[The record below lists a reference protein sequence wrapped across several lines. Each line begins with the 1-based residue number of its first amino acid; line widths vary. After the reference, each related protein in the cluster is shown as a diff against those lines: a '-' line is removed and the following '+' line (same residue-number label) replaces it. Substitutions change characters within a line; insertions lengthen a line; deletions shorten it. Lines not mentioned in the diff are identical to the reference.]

1 MFIAAIGMLSVIA
14 QTGLLTLLMKTVGAK
29 HTIMIGLMF
38 EMLQLMWSV
47 TRYTLHTIHYT

>member
-38 EMLQLMWSV
+38 EMLQLMW
-47 TRYTLHTIHYT
+47 